1 MKREYCVY
9 MHTAPN
15 GKRYIGITCCQPRN
29 RRWQNGYGYVT
40 QPRFYNA
47 IKKYGWDNF
56 EHTILE
62 DDLTAAEAGEKE
74 QEYISQ
80 YRTTDKK
87 YGYNILVGGEVG
99 YHLTD
104 EQKEKISRANAGENN
119 GMFGHHYT
127 DEERKKMSEL
137 SVWRGRKHTAETRK
151 KISEY
156 LKAHPETFT
165 HWGKDHPMAKAIIQ
179 YDKDGNFVAR
189 YDTAVEAAQKTG
201 ASRSG
206 ICTCAKGRIKTSN
219 GYMWRYQETLTED
232 NIDPV
237 IPRKQRIKPVAPH
250 KFNPHSIRR
259 RKVSQYTTRGEL
271 IKTFNSI
278 SDANISLGLRAD
290 NGGVSGV
297 LRGRR
302 KTAHGYIWRYADGD

>member
-62 DDLTAAEAGEKE
+62 DSLTAEEAGEKE
-74 QEYISQ
+74 QKYISQ
-80 YRTTDKK
+80 YQTTDKK
-87 YGYNILVGGEVG
+87 YGYNIKVGGEVG
-99 YHLTD
+99 YHLT
-104 EQKEKISRANAGENN
+104 EEHKEKISRANAGENN
-119 GMFGHHYT
+119 GMFGHRYT
-127 DEERKKMSEL
+127 DEERKKMSES

-165 HWGKDHPMAKAIIQ
+165 HWGKEHPLAKAIMQ

-189 YDTAVEAAQKTG
+189 YDTAVEASQKTG
-201 ASRSG
+201 VARSG
-206 ICTCAKGRIKTSN
+206 ICCCAKGKAKTAG
-219 GYMWRYQETLTED
+219 GYMWRYQELLLAD
-232 NIDPV
+232 NIE
-237 IPRKQRIKPVAPH
+237 PVAPF
-250 KFNPHSIRR
+250 KFNPRSIRR
-259 RKVSQYTTRGEL
+259 RKINQYTVYGDL
-271 IKTFNSI
+271 IKSFDSI
-278 SDANISLGLRAD
+278 SDANISLGLKAD
-290 NGGVSGV
+290 NGGISGV
-297 LRGRR
+297 LRGKKR
-302 KTAHGYIWRYADGD
+302 TSHGYIWRYADGD

>member
-62 DDLTAAEAGEKE
+62 DDLTAEEAGEKE

-80 YRTTDKK
+80 YQTTDKK
-87 YGYNILVGGEVG
+87 YGYNIKVGGEVG
-99 YHLTD
+99 YHLT
-104 EQKEKISRANAGENN
+104 EEHKEKISRANAGENN

-127 DEERKKMSEL
+127 DEERKEMSES

-165 HWGKDHPMAKAIIQ
+165 HWGKEHPLAKAIMQ

-189 YDTAVEAAQKTG
+189 YDTAVEASQKTG
-201 ASRSG
+201 VARSG
-206 ICTCAKGRIKTSN
+206 ICCCAKGKAKTAG
-219 GYMWRYQETLTED
+219 GYMWRYQELLIAG
-232 NIDPV
+232 NIEPV
-237 IPRKQRIKPVAPH
+237 EPF
-250 KFNPHSIRR
+250 KFNPRSIRR
-259 RKVSQYTTRGEL
+259 RKINQYTVYGDL
-271 IKTFNSI
+271 IKSFDSI

-290 NGGVSGV
+290 NGGISGV
-297 LRGRR
+297 LRGKKR
-302 KTAHGYIWRYADGD
+302 TSHGYIWRYADGD